1 MIDKI
6 YDSTCAS
13 ACFFRSA
20 VHPPQRK
27 IMLQITEQCNLHCA
41 HCFAEACSTGNEM
54 TFTTI
59 QKQILPNLKKN
70 QVVKATLTGG
80 EPLCNPYVKQITRL
94 LLDNGIGV
102 SICTNGIL
110 IDPVWI
116 KELSQYEKIHFNV
129 SLDGMR
135 NESHGRF
142 RGGLSEDIFEKIL
155 ENIKMLGKY
164 KLLNGILT
172 TPNKYASIEE
182 YVELCN
188 FARNAGANYV
198 LMNPLSPFG
207 RGVATQNLAYSDVEM
222 CVLRENTKSIIS
234 DDFEIIYIRFPNT
247 EHKPIGRCPLGSILY
262 AFCNGDVAICPY
274 LVFAANGDNN
284 YEPKDFIIGNII
296 KEDMN
301 FTNEINKFH
310 MSVATN
316 PNRGRAHCSSC
327 SRGCYAIK
335 ISNGQELSDCDFDM
349 CPVDE
354 EVSM

>member
-1 MIDKI
+1 MPAVAQDWLQAHMRKVPSKI
-6 YDSTCAS
+6 GSTPQVQNPYYVVAPITPCASTC
-13 ACFFRSA
+13 
-20 VHPPQRK
+20 
-27 IMLQITEQCNLHCA
+27 L
-41 HCFAEACSTGNEM
+41 
-54 TFTTI
+54 
-59 QKQILPNLKKN
+59 
-70 QVVKATLTGG
+70 
-80 EPLCNPYVKQITRL
+80 
-94 LLDNGIGV
+94 
-102 SICTNGIL
+102 
-110 IDPVWI
+110 
-116 KELSQYEKIHFNV
+116 
-129 SLDGMR
+129 
-135 NESHGRF
+135 
-142 RGGLSEDIFEKIL
+142 
-155 ENIKMLGKY
+155 
-164 KLLNGILT
+164 
-172 TPNKYASIEE
+172 
-182 YVELCN
+182 
-188 FARNAGANYV
+188 
-198 LMNPLSPFG
+198 NPLSPFG